1 VRTRFLKV
9 QENVGGH
16 PGQAVIEKRQT
27 RLTIRRSS
35 FSSRHFDRFP
45 HIAEAQAETGDT
57 DCTIL
62 NKKVH
67 RIKET
72 YRLNILLKE

>member
-1 VRTRFLKV
+1 VRTRALKKV

-16 PGQAVIEKRQT
+16 PGQAVIEET
-27 RLTIRRSS
+27 NSSNYIRRSS
-35 FSSRHFDRFP
+35 FSSSHFDRSP

-62 NKKVH
+62 N
-67 RIKET
+67 IKN
-72 YRLNILLKE
+72 R